1 MKTYNMIK
9 KLTLI
14 FLLST
19 SVSIGFAQSS
29 ICGPFHKRYC
39 KFDSKDKGF
48 QYNAQSRSGL
58 FNQGSTSKIRC
69 VVYKGMEYRIAVC
82 CETAVGSTVNFKI
95 FDGKTKE
102 LLFDNSQEDNLQSFE
117 FESASSRVLDI
128 EVTVPEGETEEA
140 KGKPVDAACVGLLIE
155 HKISPRKGFSKY

>member
-1 MKTYNMIK
+1 MNTYNMIK
-9 KLTLI
+9 KLTFTL
-14 FLLST
+14 FLLA
-19 SVSIGFAQSS
+19 GFSS
-29 ICGPFHKRYC
+29 AFSQAGVCGPFHKKYC

-102 LLFDNSQEDNLQSFE
+102 LLFDNSEEENLQSFE

-128 EVTVPEGETEEA
+128 EVTVPEGETEDA

>member
-1 MKTYNMIK
+1 MKTYNIIK
-9 KLTLI
+9 KVTL
-14 FLLST
+14 FLLFASAF
-19 SVSIGFAQSS
+19 SFGMAQSS
-29 ICGPFHKRYC
+29 ICGSFHKKYC
-39 KFDSKDKGF
+39 KFDSKDGDF

-58 FNQGSTSKIRC
+58 FNQGSTSRIRC

-82 CETAVGSTVNFKI
+82 CDNAVGSTVNFKI
-95 FDGKTKE
+95 FDAKTKE

-128 EVTVPEGETEEA
+128 EVAVPEGEGMEA